1 MNDDNYG
8 ILVRELK
15 AGDQHAFDTI
25 FKSFYK
31 LLCREARGFFRND
44 HVVEEVVCD
53 VFLKLWNNKSELV
66 ITGSLRDYLVKSV
79 YNNCINY
86 YRAQKVQEKLKTEVD
101 EQQKRRYALMD
112 LGQDPLEYIITNELE
127 EKVNEAIETLPP
139 RYREAFKLSRYSNM
153 KYEEIAQEMG
163 ISVNGVKI
171 NIKKALEHLREKLD
185 VYLKFLIV
193 VISLSIVKLFF

>member
-1 MNDDNYG
+1 MIDDNYS
-8 ILVRELK
+8 ILVKELK
-15 AGDQHAFDTI
+15 DGNQNAFDTI

-44 HVVEEVVCD
+44 HVVEEIVCD
-53 VFLKLWNNKSELV
+53 VFLKLWNNRSQLT
-66 ITGSLRDYLVKSV
+66 ITDSLRDYLVKAV

-86 YRAQKVQEKLKTEVD
+86 YRAQKVQERLKSEVD

-127 EKVNEAIETLPP
+127 EKVKEAIESLPP
-139 RYREAFKLSRYSNM
+139 RYKEAFKLSRYNDL
-153 KYEEIAQEMG
+153 KYEEIAREMG

-185 VYLKFLIV
+185 VYLKFLV
-193 VISLSIVKLFF
+193 LLVSLSISKLFF